1 MNHIMTI
8 KDDPDKL
15 MAHLYVRHL
24 GDLSGGQMIAK
35 KVPGSAKMYQF
46 ENKDQL
52 KETIRARCTD
62 AMADEAKICFDFA
75 TQQFK
80 EMMALDADN

>member
-1 MNHIMTI
+1 MTI